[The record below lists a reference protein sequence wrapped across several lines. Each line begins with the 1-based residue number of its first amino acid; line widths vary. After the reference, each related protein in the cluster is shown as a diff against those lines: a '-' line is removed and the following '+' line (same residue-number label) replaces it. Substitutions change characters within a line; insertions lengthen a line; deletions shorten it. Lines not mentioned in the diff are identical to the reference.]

1 MQFNYQ
7 NVKTEEEVNYDYRN
21 YGLLNKNLIDDE
33 TSYEENKI
41 KNLENEIIS
50 LQKRNKILED
60 LCTNLRN
67 SMKTVMENSIYL
79 ENEFFNTKRK
89 LLETENA
96 LEKAL
101 EKN

>member
-7 NVKTEEEVNYDYRN
+7 NVKTEEEVNHDYRN

-33 TSYEENKI
+33 TFQEEDKI
-41 KNLENEIIS
+41 KNLENEIKI
-50 LQKRNKILED
+50 LQNRNKILED
-60 LCTNLRN
+60 LCTNLRKG
-67 SMKTVMENSIYL
+67 MRTVLENSSYL
-79 ENEFFNTKRK
+79 ENEFFTTKRK

-101 EKN
+101 GKN